1 MNNEKKAITL
11 RGIKRLWKRTG
22 RPIEVPLITK
32 ELINQITSQSRQS
45 NEEIV
50 KIDFQFS
57 NNVIKHSHHKWLSV
71 AASVTVLISIG
82 ILWTT
87 FHMST
92 QFSQQDRDSKD
103 MNVNQSVATKQ
114 MQERGLIVAKIEH
127 SSSGKSSSHVIN
139 RQSNNIKKT
148 ENSFVSDSIRNEW
161 WSDIELSPDISEH
174 GNSGMICYSG
184 GSLSSSCD
192 EEMVTSMLLTF
203 IKIDF

>member
-1 MNNEKKAITL
+1 MNNKNKAITL

-50 KIDFQFS
+50 KVVFQSS

-82 ILWTT
+82 ILWTAS
-87 FHMST
+87 HMSS
-92 QFSQQDRDSKD
+92 QFHDRDSKD

-114 MQERGLIVAKIEH
+114 MQERGFIVAKIEH
-127 SSSGKSSSHVIN
+127 PSSGKSSSHVIN

-184 GSLSSSCD
+184 GSLSSTCD